1 MLPCIEDKCLKF
13 PICKTQ
19 RSIFCTPLY
28 DYIYCKVEYQSE
40 AYSILLELVDCY
52 RDYEKYKGAT
62 ARDYMDGAPIINASR
77 LMEGD

>member
-1 MLPCIEDKCLKF
+1 
-13 PICKTQ
+13 
-19 RSIFCTPLY
+19 LY